1 MFDRP
6 RSAWEQPG
14 YTINEHTDARPINWA
29 RVDSI
34 VIHYTAA
41 ETADTDT
48 ARWLAQM
55 QRSYVNGRGY
65 SLGYSAAVDQ
75 NGVCWEIRGT
85 DHIPAATKN
94 ENGHTFAIL
103 QLVDWQNPANELMI
117 ERTRRMVSELR
128 QQNRMTITGHRDWG
142 ATRCPGNGVY
152 HQIETGT
159 FEPVPTPPTP
169 PAPPTPGPEF
179 DMRLINPPQRVFDSR
194 SQGGRLRDGETRR
207 ISVGQNGPV
216 FVNLTVVDPSG
227 AGWLA
232 AWGDGP
238 LPSVS
243 NVNYT
248 HGVTIANSAWV
259 PTSNG
264 QIQLYVSASADVLV
278 DIQAVG

>member
-6 RSAWEQPG
+6 RSAWEQAG
-14 YTINEHTDARPINWA
+14 FTVDSHTNSRPIDWS

-41 ETADTDT
+41 ENADSDT

-65 SLGYSAAVDQ
+65 SLGYSCAVDQ

-85 DHIPAATKN
+85 DHIPAATKG

-103 QLVDWQNPANELMI
+103 QLVDWQNPANDLMI
-117 ERTRRMVSELR
+117 ERTRRLVSDLR
-128 QQNRMTITGHRDWG
+128 AHNQMTITGHRDWG
-142 ATRCPGNGVY
+142 ATRCPGDGVY
-152 HQIETGT
+152 DQIETGT
-159 FEPVPTPPTP
+159 FEPVSTPPTP

-207 ISVGQNGPV
+207 ISVGQTGPV

-259 PTSNG
+259 PTLNG

-278 DIQAVG
+278 DVQAVG

>member
-6 RSAWEQPG
+6 RSAWEQAG
-14 YTINEHTDARPINWA
+14 FTVDSHTNSRPIDWS

-41 ETADTDT
+41 KNADSDT

-65 SLGYSAAVDQ
+65 SLGYSCAIDQ
-75 NGVCWEIRGT
+75 TGVCWEIRGT
-85 DHIPAATKN
+85 DHIPAATKG

-103 QLVDWQNPANELMI
+103 QLVDWQNPANPAMI
-117 ERTRRMVSELR
+117 ERTRRLVSDLR
-128 QQNRMTITGHRDWG
+128 AHNQMTITGHRDWG
-142 ATRCPGNGVY
+142 ATRCPGDGVY

-159 FEPVPTPPTP
+159 FEPVSTPPTP

-207 ISVGQNGPV
+207 VSVGQTGPV

-259 PTSNG
+259 PTLNG

>member
-6 RSAWEQPG
+6 RTSWEQTG
-14 YTINEHTDARPINWA
+14 FTVDEHTDARPIKWA

-55 QRSYVNGRGY
+55 QRSYVTSRGY
-65 SLGYSAAVDQ
+65 SLGYSCAIDQ
-75 NGVCWEIRGT
+75 TGVCWEIRGT

-103 QLVDWQNPANELMI
+103 QLVDWQNPANELMV
-117 ERTRRMVSELR
+117 ERTRQLVKELR
-128 QQNRMTITGHRDWG
+128 QQNRMTITGHRDWA
-142 ATRCPGNGVY
+142 ATRCPGDGVY
-152 HQIETGT
+152 YQIETGV
-159 FEPVPTPPTP
+159 FEQVPEPPVPPQ
-169 PAPPTPGPEF
+169 PGPEF
-179 DMRLINPPQRVFDSR
+179 EMRLIDPPQRAYDSR
-194 SQGGRLRDGETRR
+194 SQGGRFADGETRR
-207 ISVGQNGPV
+207 ISVGQSGPV
-216 FVNLTVVDPSG
+216 FVNITVVEPTGS
-227 AGWLA
+227 GWLA
-232 AWGDGP
+232 AWGTGP

-243 NVNYT
+243 NVNFT

-264 QIQLYVSASADVLV
+264 QIQVYVSSSADVLV
-278 DIQAVG
+278 DVQAVG